1 METSTPPF
9 SFDESPTLDLSAP
22 YAAPDPYAPTA
33 ETTAGAPYGPAPYE
47 PPAGPP
53 SSWPPTPGWRP
64 EPPRRRFAAIA
75 LLAASCSLVGA
86 VGGVFAGRQLAPAR
100 TGSAASTT
108 LGADSAPVPAPAA
121 AAGSYVAVAA
131 KVLPSVVSIA
141 VTTDGGRG
149 TGSGIVI
156 GADGY
161 VLTNNHVAGDANTIR
176 VTFNDGTAADGRL
189 VGADAASD
197 LAVVKVDK
205 TGLTPATL
213 GRSASVRV
221 GDQVLAIG
229 SPLGLSGTVTAGI
242 VSALNRPVNTT
253 ESQAAQVA
261 TVIDAIQTD
270 AAINPGNSGG
280 ALVDMAGQVVGVNS
294 AIATAGSTFGGQ
306 AGNIGVGFAIPI
318 DQAKVIARQLIDTGR
333 ASRAQ
338 LGVSVTDATDAAGDT
353 RAVIQAITP
362 GGPADS
368 AGLRAG
374 DTILAIGDQQVTSA
388 DALIAA
394 VRSHTPGQRVTV
406 TYERGGSRHTAT
418 VTLTD
423 AASG

>member
-1 METSTPPF
+1 METSPPF
-9 SFDESPTLDLSAP
+9 TFDESPTADLS
-22 YAAPDPYAPTA
+22 T
-33 ETTAGAPYGPAPYE
+33 
-47 PPAGPP
+47 PPAGPGEP
-53 SSWPPTPGWRP
+53 TYEPPYESPYAATYGTPYGPPPYGPPAPPLP
-64 EPPRRRFAAIA
+64 EPPRRRRFTAIA

-86 VGGVFAGRQLAPAR
+86 VGGVFAGRAIAPAR
-100 TGSAASTT
+100 TTTVSIGSNDR
-108 LGADSAPVPAPAA
+108 GVPVQAA
-121 AAGSYVAVAA
+121 APGSYVDVAA

-141 VTTDGGRG
+141 VTTNGGRG

-156 GADGY
+156 RSDGY
-161 VLTNNHVAGDANTIR
+161 ILTNNHVAGDAQTIR
-176 VTFNDGTAADGRL
+176 VTFNDGTSATARL

-197 LAVVKVDK
+197 LAVVKVDQ
-205 TGLTPATL
+205 TGLKAATL
-213 GRSASVRV
+213 GQSASVRV
-221 GDQVLAIG
+221 GDQVLAVG

-253 ESQAAQVA
+253 EGNGSLNGGAPVA

-280 ALVDMAGQVVGVNS
+280 PLVDLAGQVVGVNS
-294 AIATAGSTFGGQ
+294 AIATAGSTLGGQ

-318 DQAKVIARQLIDTGR
+318 DQAKVIAGQLIANGH

-338 LGVSVTDATDAAGDT
+338 IGVSVTDATSAGGDT
-353 RAVIQAITP
+353 RAVIQQVTA
-362 GGPADS
+362 GGPADK

-374 DTILAIGDQQVTSA
+374 DVVVAIGDQQITSA
-388 DALIAA
+388 DALIAT
-394 VRSHTPGQRVTV
+394 VRSHQPGERVTV

-423 AASG
+423 ATAG